1 MYNYSNTMYN
11 ITLSI
16 FFSNIK
22 ELLLHYNIY
31 AITNQ
36 LG

>member
-1 MYNYSNTMYN
+1 MYN
-11 ITLSI
+11 IALST

-31 AITNQ
+31 PITNQ
-36 LG
+36 LE